1 VQYPAWQRVLQ
12 RATPVQLDMLVTL
25 LDSRLAEVESSKQL
39 QSSVITI
46 PYVPSRRCAA
56 PAPAPAPRLTE

>member
-1 VQYPAWQRVLQ
+1 VLQ

-56 PAPAPAPRLTE
+56 PAPAPRLTE